1 MQSHNVAAVAKM
13 RHLEAIIEHAAQ
25 IEQHMV
31 DLRDT
36 MVENGVYRST
46 EFLSGGSEEAIGLGL
61 QTEAAAFL
69 KSREALQDR
78 ARQVYN
84 DAQKALYLTQREGT
98 GYAPE
103 RRTILCFEGEEL
115 ELT

>member
-13 RHLEAIIEHAAQ
+13 SHLEAIVEHAAQ

-36 MVENGVYRST
+36 MAENGVYRST
-46 EFLSGGSEEAIGLGL
+46 EFLSGGNEKDMGLGL
-61 QTEAAAFL
+61 QEEAAAFL
-69 KSREALQDR
+69 KARETLQNR
-78 ARQVYN
+78 ARQVYK

-98 GYAPE
+98 GYAPK
-103 RRTILCFEGEEL
+103 RTILCFEGEEL